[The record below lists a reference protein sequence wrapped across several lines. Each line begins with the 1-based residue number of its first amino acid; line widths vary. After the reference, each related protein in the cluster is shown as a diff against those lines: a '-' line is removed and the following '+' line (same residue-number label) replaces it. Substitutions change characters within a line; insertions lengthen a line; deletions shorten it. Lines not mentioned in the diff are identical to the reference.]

1 MRKIAIITGASS
13 GIGAA
18 AALAFAKRG
27 VHSIVTYNSSEEG
40 ALRVVD
46 EVNREGA
53 VAKPLRLNVGQ
64 SGTFA
69 SFRANVVAM
78 LEREWRTQ
86 RFDYL
91 VNNAGFG
98 QMATFEDTTEEL
110 FDKLTRVLLKGPYF
124 LTQTLLPLMADGG
137 AIVNVASNS
146 AMTTGLTRGY
156 SAYASMKGG
165 LITLSRYM
173 AKEFAPRGIRVN
185 SVSPGATRTGM
196 ITDEVL
202 AKYPDVIAALV
213 QTTAFGRLGEPSD
226 IGSVIAALASDEFR
240 WVTGQNIE
248 ASGGFRL

>member
-1 MRKIAIITGASS
+1 MRKIAIVTGASS

-18 AALAFAKRG
+18 AALAFAERG

-40 ALRVVD
+40 ALRLVD
-46 EVNREGA
+46 EVKRKGA
-53 VAKPLRLNVGQ
+53 VAKPLRLDVGA
-64 SGTFA
+64 SATFRG
-69 SFRANVVAM
+69 FRAKLAAG
-78 LEREWRTQ
+78 RETEWARQ

-98 QMATFEDTTEEL
+98 QMAMFENTTEEL
-110 FDKLTRVLLKGPYF
+110 FDKFMRVLLKGPYF
-124 LTQTLLPLMADGG
+124 LTQALLPLMTDGG

-146 AMTTGLTRGY
+146 AMTTGLTPGY

-173 AKEFAPRGIRVN
+173 AKEFAPRGVRVN
-185 SVSPGATRTGM
+185 SVSPGSTRTGM
-196 ITDEVL
+196 ITDEVM
-202 AKYPDVIAALV
+202 ANYPDVIAALV
-213 QTTAFGRLGEPSD
+213 ETTAFRRLGESAD